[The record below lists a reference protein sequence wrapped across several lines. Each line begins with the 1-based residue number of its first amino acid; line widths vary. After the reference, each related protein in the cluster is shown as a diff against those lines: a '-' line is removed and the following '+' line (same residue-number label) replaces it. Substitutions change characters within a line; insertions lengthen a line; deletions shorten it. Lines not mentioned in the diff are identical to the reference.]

1 VSTDAI
7 GKVVGDYFA
16 AIRATDM
23 EAWVATFADNATSH
37 DPVGGP
43 PFDGHDSL
51 RQFFQGITGAF
62 ESVGLTEN
70 KVFISGNGAA
80 VMWTGY
86 GVGKNG
92 REVSFEGI
100 DVFEINEQ
108 GKIQKLWA
116 YWDPAAL
123 MAQLQS

>member
-7 GKVVGDYFA
+7 QKVVSDYFA
-16 AIRATDM
+16 ATRAMDM
-23 EAWVATFADNATSH
+23 EAWIATFADNATSH

-43 PFDGHDSL
+43 PLEGHNSL
-51 RQFFQGITGAF
+51 RQFFQGIVGAF
-62 ESVGLTEN
+62 DRVGLAED

-80 VMWTGY
+80 VMWTGR

-92 REVSFEGI
+92 REVTFEGI
-100 DVFEINEQ
+100 DVFEVNEE
-108 GKIQKLWA
+108 GKIQTLWA
-116 YWDPAAL
+116 YWDPSAM

>member
-1 VSTDAI
+1 MSTDAI
-7 GKVVGDYFA
+7 RKVVGDYFA
-16 AIRATDM
+16 AIRAMNM
-23 EAWVATFADNATSH
+23 EAWIDTFADNAISH

-43 PFDGHDSL
+43 LLEGHDSL
-51 RQFFQGITGAF
+51 RQFFQGITQAF
-62 ESVGLTEN
+62 ETVGLTED

-80 VMWTGY
+80 VMWTGR

-92 REVSFEGI
+92 REVTFEGI
-100 DVFEINEQ
+100 DVFEINEE

-116 YWDPAAL
+116 YWDPAAM

>member
-7 GKVVGDYFA
+7 GKVVSDYFA
-16 AIRATDM
+16 ATRAMDM
-23 EAWVATFADNATSH
+23 EAWVATFDDNATSY

-43 PFDGHDSL
+43 PLEGLDSL

-62 ESVGLTEN
+62 EKVGLTED

-80 VMWTGY
+80 VMWTGR

-100 DVFEINEQ
+100 DVFEINEE
-108 GKIQKLWA
+108 GRIQRLWA

-123 MAQLQS
+123 MAKLQS